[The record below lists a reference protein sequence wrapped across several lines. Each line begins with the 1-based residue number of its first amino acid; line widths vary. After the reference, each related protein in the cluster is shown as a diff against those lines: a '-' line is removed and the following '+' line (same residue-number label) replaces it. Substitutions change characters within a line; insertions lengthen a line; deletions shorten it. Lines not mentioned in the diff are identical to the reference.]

1 MPNRLDEVL
10 EQAALLGPAATGGY
24 AQIRALIDSDGALSA
39 AHKALMVAVNA
50 ARYRDPELVAAEL
63 RRARELGLT
72 ERERAAAVLTLLLSR
87 GESAASLFVSAG
99 DPLVA
104 DGPPLPASGVDP
116 ADYLLEYNRTDT
128 LPARMS
134 LLRDNAPQAFVG
146 YVAMH
151 HAALRADPELAL
163 LCELI
168 LCSLNAAD
176 LRGDFVA
183 IHAAGARRVD
193 ATDAQLVEAVLCA
206 VPVSGVG
213 AWAVAA
219 AGLFE

>member
-1 MPNRLDEVL
+1 MPVAHHQLLDHVSV
-10 EQAALLGPAATGGY
+10 LGPSAAEGY
-24 AQIRALIDSDGALSA
+24 ARIRASIDTDGALPA

-50 ARYRDPELVAAEL
+50 ARFRDPELVAAEL
-63 RRARELGLT
+63 RRARELGLG
-72 ERERAAAVLTLLLSR
+72 ERERAAAALTLLLSR
-87 GESAASLFVSAG
+87 GESSASLFVSAG
-99 DPLVA
+99 EPLTA
-104 DGPPLPASGVDP
+104 DGPALPALDQDP
-116 ADYLLEYNRTDT
+116 ADYLREYNRTDT
-128 LPARMS
+128 LPTRMS
-134 LLRDNAPQAFVG
+134 LLAHHAPQAFEG

-151 HAALRADPELAL
+151 HAALRADPDLAR